1 MDTNAKNVIWGLE
14 GEEWPPQDVF
24 RLELVAVFVVNE
36 KLTSGSS
43 EDYISFWCQHIVVG
57 QVFAHKKVNVLT
69 PSQFDEVHWES
80 VYQALS
86 EVPRLFSLWACK
98 QVASI

>member
-1 MDTNAKNVIWGLE
+1 
-14 GEEWPPQDVF
+14 VF
-24 RLELVAVFVVNE
+24 RLELVAVLLVVNE
-36 KLTSGSS
+36 KLTSGS
-43 EDYISFWCQHIVVG
+43 EDHIRLWCQHIVAR

-86 EVPRLFSLWACK
+86 EVPRLFSLWAC
-98 QVASI
+98 